1 MEEPAAE
8 FASSLK
14 DLTTNSKPLITML
27 TMIAEESKEHAP
39 KIVEAI
45 EDYLKTVSSLFAVP
59 EKEEVVL
66 FQFHPEQY
74 LVQVVFA
81 LAWQSPISLSG
92 SIVLC
97 FQP

>member
-8 FASSLK
+8 FASSLR

-45 EDYLKTVSSLFAVP
+45 EEYLKTVSVSPHPAFDKVE
-59 EKEEVVL
+59 EKGDRSSRFSSVL
-66 FQFHPEQY
+66 K
-74 LVQVVFA
+74 
-81 LAWQSPISLSG
+81 S
-92 SIVLC
+92 
-97 FQP
+97 